1 MKNWIRDIKKY
12 WWLYLLLPIT
22 LVVNPWGYDAFEN
35 EKVSIFLLACGI
47 ALPTVCRN
55 RRIIMQELQDAT
67 YKTPSLYYSLYVG
80 WATVATLFSVAPI
93 RSLMGSILR
102 REGLVTIVLCFV
114 WYWYIRLQERNN
126 ERVLQILGKVSLVI
140 ITATSIL
147 ALVQLYVGNFI
158 YTDIPLIDTDKPLY
172 LLRPSST
179 FGHPLYFA
187 IAIMT
192 LLPFAYAYLKTLTK
206 KIKYSLMV
214 MVGSVMIPALYV
226 TRSRVVV
233 AMAVAWIVAYLY
245 QNWNKKIALVS
256 CGVVVISM
264 GALFANSNIR
274 SVYLRLPSVVVRLY
288 EWNYGI
294 SYIVKS
300 PFFGYGFETYDVFSV
315 ARERKEGEPN
325 DGIADRLHIWL
336 LDIPWETGIP
346 SLLFYGGMWILVLSP
361 RKKREGIGAAAYY
374 ASAQYMCAMLTMFN
388 FSFGFYI
395 VPLLLALLDAPLVQN
410 REKNSWGM
418 YVGSFGLGI
427 IVIAP
432 SISLVLLYR
441 CLVPDQ
447 FNGEQSRIDC
457 RIARKITPWY
467 GELYMFERD
476 TLKNDDTTQEA
487 RIQLME
493 TARKVGAPSY
503 KNLSPE

>member
-1 MKNWIRDIKKY
+1 MKKY
-12 WWLYLLLPIT
+12 WWAYLLLPIT

-35 EKVSIFLLACGI
+35 EKVSILLLACSFV
-47 ALPTVCRN
+47 LPTVVRN
-55 RRIIMQELQDAT
+55 RKVILQEITSAS

-80 WATVATLFSVAPI
+80 WGTVATLFSVAPI
-93 RSLMGSILR
+93 RSLTGSMLR
-102 REGLVTIVLCFV
+102 REGLITVLLGFV
-114 WYWYIRLQERNN
+114 WYWYLRLQKKDDEKLLKIFGIVSIVIT
-126 ERVLQILGKVSLVI
+126 VL
-140 ITATSIL
+140 TSAL
-147 ALVQLYVGNFI
+147 ALAQLQVGNFI

-192 LLPFAYAYLKTLTK
+192 LLPFAYAYLKTQTN
-206 KIKYSLMV
+206 KIKYTLLV
-214 MVGSVMIPALYV
+214 MVGSVMVPALYV
-226 TRSRVVV
+226 TRSRVVIV
-233 AMAVAWIVAYLY
+233 MAVIWIAAYLY
-245 QNWNKKIALVS
+245 QNWNKKNALLL
-256 CGVVVISM
+256 CGVLVISG
-264 GALFANSNIR
+264 GALFVNSNIR
-274 SVYLRLPSVVVRLY
+274 KVYLRLPSVVVRLY
-288 EWNYGI
+288 EWKYGI
-294 SYIVKS
+294 SYIIKS

-346 SLLFYGGMWILVLSP
+346 SLIFYGGMWFLVLSP
-361 RKKREGIGAAAYY
+361 RKKREGITAAAYY

-418 YVGSFGLGI
+418 YVGSVGLGVI
-427 IVIAP
+427 AIAP

-441 CLVPDQ
+441 CIVPDQ
-447 FNGEQSRIDC
+447 FDGERARIDC
-457 RIARKITPWY
+457 HVARKITPWY

-476 TLKNDDTTQEA
+476 TLKNDETTQDA
-487 RIQLME
+487 RVQLME